1 MAARVKG
8 RMPMRWIIAA
18 TLLLASALALGW
30 WATRDAQRDPSQP
43 VGGELSLPST
53 RGAFSLEQLDD
64 NQRALVFF
72 GYTYCPDVCPLT
84 LSVVRQALTRLP
96 TEQAARVVP
105 VLISVDPARDS
116 LARLEEYLAFFGE
129 DFIGARPSEAALADI
144 ARRYGVVWR
153 RHQGDDSD
161 DNGSINNY
169 SVDHSASLL
178 LVDRHGE
185 IRRRVLYARTPAPL
199 LEALRAELDAERD
212 TG

>member
-1 MAARVKG
+1 MAALAKG
-8 RMPMRWIIAA
+8 RMPMRWIIAV

-30 WATRDAQRDPSQP
+30 WTSRDASGSPEQP
-43 VGGELSLPST
+43 VGGEFAVPST
-53 RGAFSLEQLDD
+53 QGTFSLAQLDD
-64 NQRALVFF
+64 DQRALVFF

-96 TEQAARVVP
+96 PEQAAKVMP

-129 DFIGARPSEAALADI
+129 GFIGARPSEAALADI

-153 RHQGDDSD
+153 RHQSD
-161 DNGSINNY
+161 DGDSSDSGVISDNY
-169 SVDHSASLL
+169 SVDHSASLF

-199 LEALRAELDAERD
+199 LEALRAELSDD
-212 TG
+212 